1 MKLAR
6 YHAKPADHL
15 ARKNAAEIGF
25 VGGTMIGQTISH
37 YRVLR
42 VLGEG
47 GMGVVYEAEDI
58 RLGRHVALKF
68 VVHKALDRKEAV
80 ERFEREARAASVLN
94 HPNICTIHDVGERE
108 GHHFIAME
116 LLEGETL
123 EVILARG
130 PLPPR
135 RLLELAGQIAEGLI
149 AAHGRGV
156 IHRDLKPA
164 NIFVTSGGLVKI
176 MDFGLAKILQSPAV
190 EALVGSET
198 DVTVAR
204 ELTTPGFTMGTVS
217 YMSPEQA
224 RGEDVDARADL
235 FAFGA
240 LLYDMAIGEP
250 PFRGSTPAVILSG
263 VLERQPV
270 SPLERDPSLPA
281 RLQDIVLK
289 ALEKNREDR
298 YQSARDM
305 FVDLRRLLR
314 DMDSGTME
322 SVRSAA
328 WPTAPIT
335 SSTPVAVASP
345 GGGQKLGVAAAAIGA
360 ALLAG
365 ALLLWKPWGGREK
378 PAAAAASRPEIKS
391 LAVLPLEN
399 LSQDPA
405 HEYFADGMTE
415 ELIAKL
421 SKISALRVI
430 SRTSAMRYKGVK
442 KSLPEIARDLQ
453 VDAVVEG
460 SVLRSGDRARIN
472 ARLIEVAG
480 DRQMWAESYD
490 RDLKDILS
498 LQSDV
503 ASAIVREIRVKVAP
517 EESSQLASKGP
528 VNPEAY
534 QIYLQGRVAYSRFT
548 PESLADA
555 AEYFNLAIAKDPK
568 YALAYSGLAD
578 SYIQLA
584 GRVRPPR
591 EVMPKAR
598 KAIER
603 ALELDPNLAEGYASL
618 GQVKLFYEFDWE
630 GAGAE
635 FRRALEKNPGSALVH
650 QMNGLFLSAQG
661 RAKEALA
668 AGDRVVS
675 LDPVSSSSG
684 CLRSR
689 LLYYAREYDRSI
701 EQYRQTLAAD
711 PSVAGFCTF
720 AIFAFQQKSRFDEA
734 IAAAKRIS
742 DASPNEMLPK
752 AALARAYGVRGNKEE
767 AQRVVRMMED
777 LSKRRFI
784 SEYDFAVA
792 NSGWN
797 REETLRWLEKAY
809 EGHTGLLV
817 YARVDSVFDDLRSDP
832 RFQDLVARIGIPR

>member
-1 MKLAR
+1 
-6 YHAKPADHL
+6 
-15 ARKNAAEIGF
+15 
-25 VGGTMIGQTISH
+25 MIGQTISH

-47 GMGVVYEAEDI
+47 GMAVVYEAEDV

-80 ERFEREARAASVLN
+80 DRFQREARAASGLN
-94 HPNICTIHDVGERE
+94 HPNICTVHDVGEWE

-116 LLEGETL
+116 LMEGETL

-130 PLPPR
+130 PLSPR
-135 RLLELAGQIAEGLI
+135 RLLELASQIAEGLI

-156 IHRDLKPA
+156 IHRDIKPA

-176 MDFGLAKILQSPAV
+176 MDFGLAKILLSPAA

-217 YMSPEQA
+217 YMAPEQA

-235 FAFGA
+235 FSFGA

-263 VLERQPV
+263 VLERKPV
-270 SPLERDPSLPA
+270 PPLERDPSLPA
-281 RLQDIVLK
+281 RLQEIILK
-289 ALEKNREDR
+289 ALEKNPEDR

-305 FVDLRRLLR
+305 FVDIRRLLR
-314 DMDSGTME
+314 DIDSGVME
-322 SVRSAA
+322 SAASAPAVRAV
-328 WPTAPIT
+328 AP
-335 SSTPVAVASP
+335 SSTPAAVVPARRGWKP
-345 GGGQKLGVAAAAIGA
+345 RIAAAAIGA
-360 ALLAG
+360 VLLAC
-365 ALLLWKPWGGREK
+365 ALLLWKPWAAREK
-378 PAAAAASRPEIKS
+378 PAAAAESRPEIKS
-391 LAVLPLEN
+391 LVVLPLEN

-405 HEYFADGMTE
+405 HEYFADGMTD

-430 SRTSAMRYKGVK
+430 SRTSAMRYRGIK

-460 SVLRSGDRARIN
+460 SVLRSGDRVRIN

-480 DRQMWAESYD
+480 DRQMWAESYE

-517 EESSQLASKGP
+517 DESAQLASKGP

-534 QIYLQGRVAYSRFT
+534 QLSLQGRVAYSRFT
-548 PESLADA
+548 PESLASA
-555 AEYFNLAIAKDPK
+555 ADYFNLAIAKDPK
-568 YALAYSGLAD
+568 YALAYAGLAD

-598 KAIER
+598 MAIER
-603 ALELDPNLAEGYASL
+603 ALDQDPNLAEAYSSL

-630 GAGAE
+630 GARTE

-661 RAKEALA
+661 RTEEALTEA
-668 AGDRVVS
+668 ARVLD
-675 LDPVSSSSG
+675 LDPVSSSSS
-684 CLRSR
+684 CLRVR
-689 LLYYAREYDRSI
+689 VLYYTRRFDESI
-701 EQYRQTLAAD
+701 EQYRKTLAAD
-711 PSVAGFCTF
+711 PTVAGFCTF
-720 AIFAFQQKSRFDEA
+720 GVFALQKRSLFDEA
-734 IAAAKRIS
+734 ISEARRIS
-742 DASPNEMLPK
+742 EASPNEMLPR
-752 AALARAYGVRGNKEE
+752 AALARAYGVMGNRQE
-767 AQRVVRMMED
+767 ALQAVRAMEG
-777 LSKRRFI
+777 LAKRRFI

-797 REETLRWLEKAY
+797 REDTLRWLEKAY
-809 EGHTGLLV
+809 EGRTGLLV

-832 RFQDLVARIGIPR
+832 RFQDLIARIGIPQ